1 MNNEEINKT
10 YKMVDKLEI
19 EINLLRKQLNTVEL
33 QLKHKC
39 KKRDKLEEKLNE
51 DKWMSYNPNIHG

>member
-1 MNNEEINKT
+1 
-10 YKMVDKLEI
+10 MVDKLEI